1 MNSTLYYVHNGIM
14 WRRKTKFPS
23 TYNNKYFIKRRY
35 LILLVLLCCYFTD
48 ITPPPSQE
56 DEVKCVMFIRTQK
69 RWLDISSTTRSF
81 YISFL
86 LFSLGMSRRKTFA
99 KYKGNNATN
108 EQVNETKYYNLMSSQ
123 HTLRIP
129 PYFQS
134 PLHIHLHNRLN
145 GNTTI
150 IFYFK
155 LSSITSSEIKMLFN
169 CWTSQHNITQTYD
182 WMPSFI
188 RYGLSEN

>member
-1 MNSTLYYVHNGIM
+1 MHSHTKKMTWHLKYNEIILY
-14 WRRKTKFPS
+14 
-23 TYNNKYFIKRRY
+23 
-35 LILLVLLCCYFTD
+35 
-48 ITPPPSQE
+48 
-56 DEVKCVMFIRTQK
+56 
-69 RWLDISSTTRSF
+69 
-81 YISFL
+81 
-86 LFSLGMSRRKTFA
+86 LFSIVLPRYEQRRKTFA

-123 HTLRIP
+123 HILRIP

-155 LSSITSSEIKMLFN
+155 LSSITSSEIKMLFT
-169 CWTSQHNITQTYD
+169 CWTSLQNIVQTYD
-182 WMPSFI
+182 LMPSLRIHDWNEIQMFL
-188 RYGLSEN
+188 RNA